1 MVKVNYDY
9 TITCVDRNDREL
21 VFRDLTGLDIE
32 LLDSL
37 LTDGKTLSPEA
48 VVRILDLLKVSSRP
62 ERISQL
68 TPRVIRSLYYKV
80 SEHILVNYLNKES
93 WLRQCYSIQN
103 GSFQNVLEMERV
115 PMSKFAAMCM
125 IHKEAI
131 DQMNNKPQ
139 DGTTTANTEV

>member
-1 MVKVNYDY
+1 MKVNHDY

-37 LTDGKTLSPEA
+37 LTDGKTFSPDA
-48 VVRILDLLKVSSRP
+48 VVRILDLLKISNTP

-68 TPRVIRSLYYKV
+68 TPRVIRSLYFKV

-131 DQMNNKPQ
+131 DQMNN
-139 DGTTTANTEV
+139 DGTTTASTEV

>member
-1 MVKVNYDY
+1 VRVNYDY

-21 VFRDLTGLDIE
+21 VFRDLTGQDIE

-37 LTDGKTLSPEA
+37 LEDGKTFSPDS
-48 VVRILDLLKVSSRP
+48 VIRILDLLKVSSVP
-62 ERISQL
+62 GRISQL
-68 TPRVIRSLYYKV
+68 TPRTIRSLYYKV
-80 SEHILVNYLNKES
+80 SEHILINYLNKES

-131 DQMNNKPQ
+131 DQMKNENEPSTT
-139 DGTTTANTEV
+139 GTEI

>member
-1 MVKVNYDY
+1 VLVNHDY
-9 TITCVDRNDREL
+9 TITCVDGNGREL

-37 LTDGKTLSPEA
+37 LQDGKTFSPES
-48 VVRILDLLKVSSRP
+48 VVRILDLLKVSSTP

-80 SEHILVNYLNKES
+80 SEHILINYLNKES

-131 DQMNNKPQ
+131 DQMNNEQP
-139 DGTTTANTEV
+139 DGTTDTSTEV

>member
-1 MVKVNYDY
+1 MKVNHDY
-9 TITCVDRNDREL
+9 TVTCVDRNDREL

-37 LTDGKTLSPEA
+37 LTDGKTLSPDA
-48 VVRILDLLKVSSRP
+48 VVRILNLLKVSNTP

-68 TPRVIRSLYYKV
+68 TPRVIRSLYFKV

-131 DQMNNKPQ
+131 DQMNN
-139 DGTTTANTEV
+139 DDTTATSTEI